1 MRIKNKELSDLDR
14 KLKIFEEEAAA
25 SQHVLER
32 QRAQMVQE
40 KQAILNKMEQH
51 FKKVLLKMFEE
62 NESKRKMDIS
72 KFNELQ
78 DSYIA
83 QQKEF

>member
-1 MRIKNKELSDLDR
+1 
-14 KLKIFEEEAAA
+14 
-25 SQHVLER
+25 
-32 QRAQMVQE
+32 MVQE

-62 NESKRKMDIS
+62 NESKRKMDIA